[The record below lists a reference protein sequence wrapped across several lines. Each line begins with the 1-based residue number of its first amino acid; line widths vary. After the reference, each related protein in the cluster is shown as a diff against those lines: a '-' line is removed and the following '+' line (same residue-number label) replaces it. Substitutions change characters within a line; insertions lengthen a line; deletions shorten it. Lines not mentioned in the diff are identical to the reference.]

1 MSVKCDVNR
10 PARRVWRPHCNVALF
25 AHALSA
31 VGGVDGRRHPLDGT
45 PARGPDAAGFVDRMM
60 DKSPVVIAVVNN
72 KGGVGK
78 TTVAVNLAAA
88 LAGARRR
95 VLLVDLDSQ
104 GSASLWLGIP
114 RSQLRPSSANC
125 LLQELPAQHAIR
137 ATSVAHLDL
146 ITGSVELAN
155 ADLALADIPGRELTL
170 KLALQRVRSQYDL
183 IILDCPPNLSLLGVN
198 ALVAADALIV
208 PVTPQPLAIDGLV
221 SLLGSMETVRLRLN
235 TRTQL
240 LGILLSIVDPAARN
254 APALIKQ
261 LRKRHGGDVFR
272 TEIIASRA
280 LEEAPLTGTTVFQF
294 APRSKAAAGFR
305 RLATEV
311 LERIRTRRSA
321 TA

>member
-1 MSVKCDVNR
+1 
-10 PARRVWRPHCNVALF
+10 
-25 AHALSA
+25 
-31 VGGVDGRRHPLDGT
+31 
-45 PARGPDAAGFVDRMM
+45 MM

-104 GSASLWLGIP
+104 ASASLWLGVA
-114 RSQLRPSSANC
+114 RSHLRPSSANC

-137 ATSVAHLDL
+137 ATGVSHLDL

-155 ADLALADIPGRELTL
+155 ADLALADVRGRELTL
-170 KLALQRVRSQYDL
+170 KVALQRIRSQYEI
-183 IILDCPPNLSLLGVN
+183 IILDCSPNLSLLGVN

-208 PVTPQPLAIDGLV
+208 PVTPQPLAIGGLV
-221 SLLGSMETVRLRLN
+221 SLLASMETVRLRLN
-235 TRTQL
+235 TRTHL
-240 LGILLSIVDPAARN
+240 LGILLSIVDPAARK
-254 APALIKQ
+254 AAALMKQ
-261 LRKRHGGDVFR
+261 LRERHGSDVFR

-280 LEEAPLTGTTVFQF
+280 LEEAPSTAMTVFQF
-294 APRSKAAAGFR
+294 APRSKAADGFR

-311 LERIRTRRSA
+311 LERIRARRSA